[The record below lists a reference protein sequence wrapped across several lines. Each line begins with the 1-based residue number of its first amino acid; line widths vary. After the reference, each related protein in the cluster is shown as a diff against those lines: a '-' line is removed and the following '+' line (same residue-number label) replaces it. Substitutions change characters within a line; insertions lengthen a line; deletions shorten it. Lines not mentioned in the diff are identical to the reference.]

1 VFPISRV
8 VQAKKGHLTEA
19 TDEAVVGI
27 EMVQAFGREDDV
39 RERFTGRAEAVRAE
53 TMRQAGIEVSY
64 DWLLDAEQL
73 KVFYGQT
80 SPAKKAAV
88 AAHAFARR
96 VRSLGRDAPDVY
108 FVQREAFFL
117 GNEWAEYLAHLKAPV
132 VFDFDDAIWLHAVS
146 AANARFAWLKNVEK
160 IPRVVRLAHTVLA
173 GNEYL
178 ATWARKHSNNVHLVP
193 TCVDTERFRP
203 APHDAGAITIG
214 WSGSASTLAHLKPL
228 LPVLERVK
236 QKYGDRI
243 HLRVMGDPS
252 FEHAPLKLR
261 GETWT
266 PEAELSMLRTMNIGV
281 MPLPDDEWTRGKCGL
296 KGLVSMSMGAATVM
310 SPVGVNTEIVKHGE
324 NGLLARNDDE
334 WFEHLSALID
344 DAALR
349 ARLGKAG
356 RETVE
361 QRYSV
366 HHWGPRL
373 VELLLA
379 TTR

>member
-1 VFPISRV
+1 MRLLFLGVHGRGRSPSQRYRFEAFEPYFRV
-8 VQAKKGHLTEA
+8 
-19 TDEAVVGI
+19 
-27 EMVQAFGREDDV
+27 
-39 RERFTGRAEAVRAE
+39 
-53 TMRQAGIEVSY
+53 AGIEVDY
-64 DWLLDAEQL
+64 AGALDEADARD
-73 KVFYGQT
+73 FYGAT
-80 SPAKKAAV
+80 SAFTKGRV
-88 AAHAFARR
+88 ALRGLARR
-96 VRSLGRDAPDVY
+96 VRSLTRKADVI

-117 GNEWAEYLAHLKAPV
+117 GNEWAEHLAHLKAPV

-146 AANARFAWLKNVEK
+146 AANARFAWLKNVDK

-178 ATWARKHSNNVHLVP
+178 ATWARRYSNHVHVVP
-193 TCVDTERFRP
+193 TCVDTERFAP
-203 APHDAGAITIG
+203 MPHDSGVVTLG
-214 WSGSASTLAHLKPL
+214 WSGSPSTLAHLKPL

-243 HLRVMGDPS
+243 ALRVMGDPA
-252 FEHAPLKLR
+252 FEYAPLKLR
-261 GETWT
+261 GEAWS
-266 PEAELSMLRTMNIGV
+266 PDAELSMLRTMDIGL

-310 SPVGVNTEIVKHGE
+310 SPVGVNSEIVTHGE
-324 NGLLARNDDE
+324 NGLLARTDDE
-334 WFEHLSALID
+334 WFEQLSSLID

-366 HHWGPRL
+366 QHWAPRL
-373 VELLLA
+373 VELLHA
-379 TTR
+379 TVR

>member
-1 VFPISRV
+1 MRLLFLGVHGRGRSPSQRYRFEAFEP
-8 VQAKKGHLTEA
+8 HLSA
-19 TDEAVVGI
+19 
-27 EMVQAFGREDDV
+27 
-39 RERFTGRAEAVRAE
+39 
-53 TMRQAGIEVSY
+53 AGIDVDY
-64 DWLLDAEQL
+64 AGALDDADGRD
-73 KVFYGQT
+73 FYGAT
-80 SPAKKAAV
+80 SAIKKASV
-88 AAHAFARR
+88 ALRALARR
-96 VRSLGRDAPDVY
+96 ARSLTHQADVI

-117 GNEWAEYLAHLKAPV
+117 GNEWAEYVAHLKAPV

-160 IPRVVRLAHTVLA
+160 IPRAVRLSHTVLA

-178 ATWARKHSNNVHLVP
+178 ANWARRHSNNVHLVP
-193 TCVDTERFRP
+193 TCVDTNVFRP
-203 APHDAGAITIG
+203 APHDARAITIG

-236 QKYGDRI
+236 QKYGERI
-243 HLRVMGDPS
+243 NIRVMGDPK

-261 GETWT
+261 GEMWT
-266 PEAELSMLRTMNIGV
+266 PEAELQLLRTMNIGV

-344 DAALR
+344 DAELR
-349 ARLGKAG
+349 SRLGRAG
-356 RETVE
+356 RETVQ

-366 HHWGPRL
+366 EHWGPRL
-373 VELLLA
+373 VKLLSI
-379 TTR
+379 